1 MAKVDVLELLTS
13 MESVC
18 AEEAADLLGVTR
30 PTASMALLRLTRQGL
45 ATRWLETTD
54 PRIRYAISERGRD
67 RLAYLVDGQT
77 EKWPIEREHLTGGAD
92 MKRAQ
97 THSGDFYCPKCF
109 IQFEL
114 VNEESLRCDKC
125 KGPLAEG
132 TLDEVWDDD
141 DDEAE

>member
-1 MAKVDVLELLTS
+1 
-13 MESVC
+13 
-18 AEEAADLLGVTR
+18 
-30 PTASMALLRLTRQGL
+30 
-45 ATRWLETTD
+45 
-54 PRIRYAISERGRD
+54 
-67 RLAYLVDGQT
+67 
-77 EKWPIEREHLTGGAD
+77 

-132 TLDEVWDDD
+132 TLDDVWDDD
-141 DDEAE
+141 DDDEDE